1 MRLID
6 ADALDE
12 ALTALRFTT
21 DGELAHWGDR
31 KDWCLHGSE
40 IEMLIANAPTI
51 DAEPVKAIEQF
62 KWERDVAI
70 EQLNEIGKGLG
81 SRMDDVA
88 TVVRCKDCKW
98 WDKKWGCETFGFTR
112 TNMENFYCADGE
124 RRTDETD

>member
-12 ALTALRFTT
+12 ALTALRFTA

-51 DAEPVKAIEQF
+51 DAVE
-62 KWERDVAI
+62 
-70 EQLNEIGKGLG
+70 
-81 SRMDDVA
+81 
-88 TVVRCKDCKW
+88 VVRCKDCMFRLHL
-98 WDKKWGCETFGFTR
+98 GPTEHYPETYVCRIDNVSGTR
-112 TNMENFYCADGE
+112 KAYRDEWFCADGE
-124 RRTDETD
+124 RGVYEDD